1 MPGEIVRELL
11 MLLEKRVPH
20 VTDIRVSDVR
30 IGLGYTGI
38 RLSTGHVGVCH
49 TLSDDLICCQRIG
62 RAGTISGSPVLE
74 IAELANSWKLGEAV
88 VGIAAIN
95 ALSQIILERNIGSYM
110 FIEDADCIDQ
120 IQIKED
126 DTVALV
132 GYIRPFVP
140 VIRSKT
146 RKLYVM
152 EKNPRVEGEDVLP
165 ETACMEIVPKAD
177 IVIITGTAIVNGT
190 IDHLL
195 ELSRNAREV
204 AVAGPTAS
212 MIPDPLFKRRV
223 TLMGG
228 IKIINPER
236 LLQVISEGGG
246 VPQFKE
252 TYKQY
257 VIRPT
262 RIDVTNII
270 DA

>member
-11 MLLEKRVPH
+11 MLLEKRVPG
-20 VTDIRVSDVR
+20 VTDIRVSDAR

-38 RLSTGHVGVCH
+38 RLSTGHVGVCY
-49 TLSDDLICCQRIG
+49 TLSDDLICCQKID

-74 IAELANSWKLGEAV
+74 IAELANSWKLAEAT

-95 ALSQIILERNIGSYM
+95 ALSQIILERNSGSYM
-110 FIEDADCIDQ
+110 FMENADCIGQ

-132 GYIRPFVP
+132 GYIKPFVP
-140 VIRSKT
+140 IIRNKT

-152 EKNPRVEGEDVLP
+152 EKNPRAVGEGVLP
-165 ETACMEIVPKAD
+165 ESACSEIVPKAD
-177 IVIITGTAIVNGT
+177 IVIITATAIVNGT

-204 AVAGPTAS
+204 AVVGPTAS

-228 IKIINPER
+228 IRIINPDR

-246 VPQFKE
+246 TPQFKE
-252 TYKQY
+252 TCKQY
-257 VIRPT
+257 VIKQNM
-262 RIDVTNII
+262 IN
-270 DA
+270 A

>member
-11 MLLEKRVPH
+11 TVLEKRVPH
-20 VTDIRVSDVR
+20 VTDIQVSDVR

-38 RLSTGHVGVCH
+38 RLSTGHVGICH
-49 TLSDDLICCQRIG
+49 TLSDDLICCQRIS
-62 RAGTISGSPVLE
+62 RAGTISGSSALE
-74 IAELANSWKLGEAV
+74 IAGLANSWKLGEAV

-110 FIEDADCIDQ
+110 FLEDANCMDK

-140 VIRSKT
+140 VIRSRT

-165 ETACMEIVPKAD
+165 DTACIEIVPKAD
-177 IVIITGTAIVNGT
+177 IVIITGTAIANGT
-190 IDHLL
+190 IDYLL

-204 AVAGPTAS
+204 AVVGPTAS
-212 MIPDPLFKRRV
+212 MIPNPLFKRRV
-223 TLMGG
+223 TLIGG

-236 LLQVISEGGG
+236 LLQIISEGGG

-262 RIDVTNII
+262 RIDVKN
-270 DA
+270 